1 MKPHIEAFLD
11 ADSETY
17 SYLVYDQPGGSAA
30 VIDPV
35 LDFDSASGRTSTSGV
50 QRLID
55 AIRDQRLTLDWIL
68 ETHAHADHLSAALV
82 LRAELGG
89 RIAIGAAITG
99 VQQVFADVFN
109 MPPDAIAPDGAD
121 FDCLLQ
127 DGDRFSIGALDV
139 EVLHTPG
146 HTPADVAYRIGDA
159 VFVGD
164 TLFMPDVGTARCD
177 FPGGDAVAL
186 YRSIHRLLDL
196 PDHTRLFV
204 CHDYPAGR
212 RPYRWETSVLEQ
224 RRDNIHVGGG
234 GVAEDDFVAMRRERD
249 ATLRMPRLI
258 LPSIQVNVRAGRL
271 PAAESNGV
279 RYLKLPLNSF

>member
-68 ETHAHADHLSAALV
+68 ETHAHADHLSAAPV

-109 MPPDAIAPDGAD
+109 MPPDAIAADGAD
-121 FDCLLQ
+121 FDRLLH
-127 DGDRFSIGALDV
+127 DGDRLSIGALDV

-196 PDHTRLFV
+196 PDDTRLFV

-212 RPYRWETSVLEQ
+212 RPYRWETSVAEQ

-234 GVAEDDFVAMRRERD
+234 VAEADFVAMRRERD

>member
-68 ETHAHADHLSAALV
+68 ETHAHADHLSAAPV

-109 MPPDAIAPDGAD
+109 MPPDAIAADGAD
-121 FDCLLQ
+121 FDCLLH

-196 PDHTRLFV
+196 PDDTRLFV

-212 RPYRWETSVLEQ
+212 RPYRWETSVAEQ
-224 RRDNIHVGGG
+224 RRDNIHVGGD
-234 GVAEDDFVAMRRERD
+234 VAEADFVAMRRERD

>member
-17 SYLVYDQPGGSAA
+17 SYLVYDQAGGSAA

-35 LDFDSASGRTSTSGV
+35 LDFDSPSGRTSTSGV

-68 ETHAHADHLSAALV
+68 ETHAHADHLSAAPV

-109 MPPDAIAPDGAD
+109 MPPDAIAADGAD
-121 FDCLLQ
+121 FDCLLH
-127 DGDRFSIGALDV
+127 DGDRLSIGALDV

-196 PDHTRLFV
+196 PDQTRLFV

-212 RPYRWETSVLEQ
+212 RPYRWETSVAEQ
-224 RRDNIHVGGG
+224 RRDNIHVGGD
-234 GVAEDDFVAMRRERD
+234 VAEADFVAMRRERD